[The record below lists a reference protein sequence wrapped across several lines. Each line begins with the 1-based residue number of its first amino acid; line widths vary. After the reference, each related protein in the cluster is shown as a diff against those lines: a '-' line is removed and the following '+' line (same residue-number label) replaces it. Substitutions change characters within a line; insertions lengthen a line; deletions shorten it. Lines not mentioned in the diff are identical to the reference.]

1 VSVYAALV
9 GIFAGVASSKH
20 HGYSEQAQVV
30 LWNPQL
36 FLVAA
41 GGTLAVI
48 GLGSGFKTLE
58 LAQGGSTVAT
68 MLGGRLVAPTTTDP
82 DERKLRNVVEE
93 MAIAAGVPVPQIYLL
108 PQEQGI
114 NAFAAGH
121 STSDAVVAVTEGAV
135 KLLTRDE
142 LQGVIGHEFSHI
154 LNGDM
159 RLNLR
164 LMGIVFG
171 ILCLAVIGRVLLY
184 TRSRDSKDKN
194 PLPLLGLALV
204 VIGWIGVVF
213 GRLIQAAVSRQREF
227 LADASSVQFTRNPA
241 GLAGALRKIGG
252 LSFGSKLEA
261 PHAEEASH
269 MFFGNG
275 MGESF
280 FHMMDTHPPLAERIR
295 AIDPSFDGTFPPVSF
310 AEVARTAPRVA
321 PPQRSPLPFPFP
333 GMPRAQ
339 GGLAGLAPPIIAAQ
353 TVMAN
358 TGNPTPA
365 HLRFAEGLRVSI
377 PASLQAAAREGL
389 GASTL
394 VYALLLSDDETVRRK
409 QLEELTAAT
418 SAAVCQETLRVLPEV
433 QTVATHAKLPLVD
446 LAIPGLRHLSP
457 AQFEQFRAAVQKL
470 VESDGE
476 IDLFEYVLQKV
487 VLRHLEPYFLQAR
500 KPTVQYYALKPLAAD
515 CAVLLSALAYLGQDE
530 PTKIEYAFQ
539 QGAQLLSYA
548 AQVEHRLLPEAECE
562 LAQVDDA
569 LNRLCQAVP
578 QIKKNVLSACAQTV
592 AADGVIQE
600 MEAELLRAIADTLDC
615 PMPPFIPAQS
625 E

>member
-1 VSVYAALV
+1 
-9 GIFAGVASSKH
+9 
-20 HGYSEQAQVV
+20 
-30 LWNPQL
+30 
-36 FLVAA
+36 
-41 GGTLAVI
+41 
-48 GLGSGFKTLE
+48 
-58 LAQGGSTVAT
+58 
-68 MLGGRLVAPTTTDP
+68 
-82 DERKLRNVVEE
+82 
-93 MAIAAGVPVPQIYLL
+93 
-108 PQEQGI
+108 
-114 NAFAAGH
+114 
-121 STSDAVVAVTEGAV
+121 
-135 KLLTRDE
+135 
-142 LQGVIGHEFSHI
+142 
-154 LNGDM
+154 
-159 RLNLR
+159 
-164 LMGIVFG
+164 
-171 ILCLAVIGRVLLY
+171 
-184 TRSRDSKDKN
+184 
-194 PLPLLGLALV
+194 
-204 VIGWIGVVF
+204 
-213 GRLIQAAVSRQREF
+213 
-227 LADASSVQFTRNPA
+227 
-241 GLAGALRKIGG
+241 
-252 LSFGSKLEA
+252 
-261 PHAEEASH
+261 
-269 MFFGNG
+269 
-275 MGESF
+275 
-280 FHMMDTHPPLAERIR
+280 
-295 AIDPSFDGTFPPVSF
+295 
-310 AEVARTAPRVA
+310 
-321 PPQRSPLPFPFP
+321 
-333 GMPRAQ
+333 MPRAQ

-530 PTKIEYAFQ
+530 PTQIEYAFQ